1 MIFSPQSTHSHDATN
16 VDFKSIREKKTIMGS
31 DLDFRDPDIAG
42 KHLFSIPQIIS
53 PKAEHFGGQSIKT
66 KSVKE
71 CDFPPFF

>member
-1 MIFSPQSTHSHDATN
+1 
-16 VDFKSIREKKTIMGS
+16 MGS

>member
-16 VDFKSIREKKTIMGS
+16 VDCKSIKEKKKLSWGS

-42 KHLFSIPQIIS
+42 KTNFSIPQIIG

-66 KSVKE
+66 NE
-71 CDFPPFF
+71 C